1 VLQIGQTLLR
11 CPGLLGA
18 TGKQKRPLQSRLL
31 PVTPRLRPEIRSS
44 AWRNPAFASPLP

>member
-18 TGKQKRPLQSRLL
+18 TGKQKRP
-31 PVTPRLRPEIRSS
+31 SS
-44 AWRNPAFASPLP
+44 QGSCQ